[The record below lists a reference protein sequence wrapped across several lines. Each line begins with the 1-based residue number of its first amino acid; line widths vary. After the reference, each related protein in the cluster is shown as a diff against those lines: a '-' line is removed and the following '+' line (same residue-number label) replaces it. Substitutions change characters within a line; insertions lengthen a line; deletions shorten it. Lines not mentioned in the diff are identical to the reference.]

1 MENNKKIILDDTISM
16 INNLSNES
24 DKKQFDK
31 NFSDSKEL
39 IKIID
44 NEFDK
49 NCELDKDLPIDVLF
63 EMLQEY
69 NEYVLTDKSIN
80 LQDFKKIKDIVE
92 LIEKKLS
99 ESKLNIIEIK

>member
-1 MENNKKIILDDTISM
+1 MENNKKINLDNTINL

-31 NFSDSKEL
+31 NFSDAKEK

-44 NEFDK
+44 DLLNKSPEIP
-49 NCELDKDLPIDVLF
+49 EDLPIDLLF

-69 NEYVLTDKSIN
+69 NEYIEDDKSIN
-80 LQDFKKIKDIVE
+80 IQDFKKIKDIVE
-92 LIEKKLS
+92 LIEKKMS